1 MVVLWRS
8 ENSGAQYF
16 RAFVWLRRDSCS
28 RCLASTADEA
38 SRMFLL

>member
-16 RAFVWLRRDSCS
+16 RAFLWLTRDSCS
-28 RCLASTADEA
+28 RCLATTLDEA
-38 SRMFLL
+38 TGMLLL